1 MACKHSD
8 PGYQGMVLHLFH
20 EQSLGTKVGIFDDV
34 LRLRGPS
41 LGPNVGCLS

>member
-8 PGYQGMVLHLFH
+8 PRYQDMVLHLFYEH
-20 EQSLGTKVGIFDDV
+20 GIGTKVGIFDDA

>member
-20 EQSLGTKVGIFDDV
+20 EQSLGTKVGIFGDV
-34 LRLRGPS
+34 LDSAVPRLAPTW
-41 LGPNVGCLS
+41 VV